1 MSFCRAE
8 CKNASGG
15 KKDLTGK
22 VSESEELHV
31 SETPENLY
39 YASSHEWLKPGEDG
53 VATVGISDYAQN
65 ELGDVVFVEL
75 PDVNS
80 QVSARDEIS
89 VVESVKTAS
98 DIYAPVSGEII
109 AVNSLLEESPE
120 TINSSPY
127 DDGWIIKIR
136 MSNEEELKEL
146 LSAEDYRESHD
157 A

>member
-1 MSFCRAE
+1 MS
-8 CKNASGG
+8 
-15 KKDLTGK
+15 D
-22 VSESEELHV
+22 
-31 SETPENLY
+31 TPEDLY
-39 YASSHEWLKPGEDG
+39 YASSHEWVKPGDDG

-75 PDVNS
+75 PEVGI
-80 QVSARDEIS
+80 QVSARDEVS

-98 DIYAPVSGEII
+98 DIYAPVSGEIV
-109 AVNSLLEESPE
+109 AVNEDLNDSPE

-127 DDGWIIKIR
+127 DDGWIFKIR

-146 LSAEDYRESHD
+146 LGAEEYRENCE

>member
-1 MSFCRAE
+1 
-8 CKNASGG
+8 
-15 KKDLTGK
+15 
-22 VSESEELHV
+22 V

-39 YASSHEWLKPGEDG
+39 YASSHEWIKPGEDG

-75 PDVNS
+75 PDVSS

-98 DIYAPVSGEII
+98 DIYAPVSGEIV

-127 DDGWIIKIR
+127 DDGWIVKIR

-146 LSAEDYRESHD
+146 LSAGEYRESHD